1 MIAPGPHHPRWLQ
14 RTCTTPAASVDFT
27 VPTFVG
33 IAPAQDGPSV
43 PVNIV
48 AASAVA
54 PAILLKVFIGS
65 TFLFD
70 VSCWFFPL

>member
-1 MIAPGPHHPRWLQ
+1 M
-14 RTCTTPAASVDFT
+14 
-27 VPTFVG
+27 FVG
-33 IAPAQDGPSV
+33 TAPAHDDPSV

-54 PAILLKVFIGS
+54 PAILLKVFILS

-70 VSCWFFPL
+70 VVLLVFADTE